1 MEKMVNNI
9 ISVIVPVYNVE
20 AWIFEAIDSVVRQS
34 NIDDYFVELIIVDD
48 CSKDKTVGEIRKAI
62 SENKSNVEIRLLEN
76 LENLKICKTLNKA
89 YKISN
94 GSYIL
99 RLDGDDIALPN
110 RFSTQLNYLRQ
121 NNLDLVGCQ
130 MIAIDEDGNEL
141 SKGNMPVG
149 VDKVRSA
156 CQFASPIAHI
166 WLARREVYEALG
178 GYREIPYAEDY
189 DFILRAL
196 DKGFRC
202 DNTPEHLM
210 LIRQRSGNTA
220 STASLKQRKTH
231 KYVLELHKR
240 RIKNNS
246 DEDGFSEGE
255 LADRIYSWPITEK
268 LHLISTKF
276 LTSAYHE
283 KNKIKKLVKV
293 LSACVLSY
301 YNFEYLLSRIRFKKS
316 FM

>member
-1 MEKMVNNI
+1 MSK
-9 ISVIVPVYNVE
+9 ISVLIPVYNVSSYVKE
-20 AWIFEAIDSVVRQS
+20 AVLSILELQMDNSLVGFELEV
-34 NIDDYFVELIIVDD
+34 IIVDD
-48 CSKDKTVGEIRKAI
+48 CSTDNTFEICNEINDKRVKTFK
-62 SENKSNVEIRLLEN
+62 NKC
-76 LENLKICKTLNKA
+76 NLKICKTLNYA
-89 YKISN
+89 LTHAS
-94 GSYIL
+94 GDFIL
-99 RLDGDDIALPN
+99 RMDGDDISLPS
-110 RFSTQLNYLRQ
+110 RLKEKMIYLKLHQ
-121 NNLDLVGCQ
+121 LDLVGCQ

-149 VDKVRSA
+149 VDKVRAA

-166 WLARREVYEALG
+166 WLAKREVYEALD

-202 DNTPEHLM
+202 DNSPEHLM
-210 LIRQRSGNTA
+210 LIRQRAGNTA

-240 RIKNNS
+240 RMKNH
-246 DEDGFSEGE
+246 DDDDGFSEAE
-255 LADRIYSWPITEK
+255 LAKRISSWRLTEK
-268 LHLISTKF
+268 LHAISTQ
-276 LTSAYHE
+276 LMTSAYHE
-283 KNKIKKLVKV
+283 KNVFSKLAKI
-293 LSACVLSY
+293 LSACLLSY

>member
-1 MEKMVNNI
+1 MNI
-9 ISVIVPVYNVE
+9 SILMPVYNVAE
-20 AWIFEAIDSVVRQS
+20 YIDEAIGSVVNQS
-34 NIDDYFVELIIVDD
+34 DYGVELIIVDD
-48 CSKDKTVGEIRKAI
+48 YSTDDTFERCLIWSKRYSFVRVYRNEY
-62 SENKSNVEIRLLEN
+62 NK
-76 LENLKICKTLNKA
+76 KICKTLNYALSMASGK
-89 YKISN
+89 
-94 GSYIL
+94 YIA
-99 RLDGDDIALPN
+99 RVDGDDICIVG
-110 RFSTQLNYLRQ
+110 RFYNQLNYLVEHS
-121 NNLDLVGCQ
+121 LDLVGCQ

-149 VDKVRSA
+149 VDKVRAA

-166 WLARREVYEALG
+166 WLAKREVYEALD

-202 DNTPEHLM
+202 DNSPEHLM
-210 LIRQRSGNTA
+210 LIRQRAGNTA

-240 RIKNNS
+240 RMKNH
-246 DEDGFSEGE
+246 DDDDGFSEAE
-255 LADRIYSWPITEK
+255 LAKRISSWRLTEK
-268 LHLISTKF
+268 LHAISTQ
-276 LTSAYHE
+276 LMTSAYHE
-283 KNKIKKLVKV
+283 KNVFSKLAKI
-293 LSACVLSY
+293 LSACLLSY

>member
-1 MEKMVNNI
+1 MSKNAL
-9 ISVIVPVYNVE
+9 ISVNIPTYNVDKYVDE
-20 AWIFEAIDSVVRQS
+20 SIASVLNQSETDFE
-34 NIDDYFVELIIVDD
+34 IIVVDD
-48 CSKDKTVGEIRKAI
+48 ASLDETYSKLLSWANHSDKIKVFK
-62 SENKSNVEIRLLEN
+62 NDSNMR
-76 LENLKICKTLNKA
+76 ICKSLNKA
-89 YKISN
+89 FRMSTAD
-94 GSYIL
+94 YIA
-99 RLDGDDIALPN
+99 RVDGDDIALPN
-110 RFSTQLNYLRQ
+110 RFSTQLNYLQ
-121 NNLDLVGCQ
+121 QHNLDLVGCQ

-149 VDKVRSA
+149 VDKVRAA

-166 WLARREVYEALG
+166 WLAKREVYEALG

-210 LIRQRSGNTA
+210 LIRQRAGNTA

-240 RIKNNS
+240 RMNHNN
-246 DEDGFSEGE
+246 DDDGFSEAE
-255 LADRIYSWPITEK
+255 LAKRISSWPLTEK
-268 LHLISTKF
+268 LHAISTQ
-276 LTSAYHE
+276 LMTSAYHE
-283 KNKIKKLVKV
+283 KNVLRKLFKV
-293 LSACVLSY
+293 LSACLLSY
-301 YNFEYLLSRIRFKKS
+301 YNFEYLVSRVRFKKS

>member
-1 MEKMVNNI
+1 MPK
-9 ISVIVPVYNVE
+9 ISVIIPVYNV
-20 AWIFEAIDSVVRQS
+20 APYVKEAIFSVLDLQVDNS
-34 NIDDYFVELIIVDD
+34 LGDVKFEVIIVDD
-48 CSKDKTVGEIRKAI
+48 CSTDNTFEICNKINDERIKTFK
-62 SENKSNVEIRLLEN
+62 NKC
-76 LENLKICKTLNKA
+76 NLKICKTLNYA
-89 YKISN
+89 LTHAS
-94 GSYIL
+94 GDLIL
-99 RLDGDDIALPN
+99 RMDGDDVSLPS
-110 RFSTQLNYLRQ
+110 RLTEKLAYMHKH
-121 NNLDLVGCQ
+121 NLDVVGCQ
-130 MIAIDEDGNEL
+130 MIAIDEAGNQL
-141 SKGNMPVG
+141 AKGSMPIG
-149 VDKVRSA
+149 VDKIKAASK
-156 CQFASPIAHI
+156 FASPIAHI
-166 WLARREVYEALG
+166 WLAKREVYETLN

-301 YNFEYLLSRIRFKKS
+301 YNFEYLLSRIRFRKS

>member
-20 AWIFEAIDSVVRQS
+20 AWVFEAIGSVVRQS
-34 NIDDYFVELIIVDD
+34 NIDDYVVELIIVDD
-48 CSKDKTVGEIRKAI
+48 CSKDKTVGEIKKAI

-76 LENLKICKTLNKA
+76 IENLKICKTLNKA

-110 RFSTQLNYLRQ
+110 RFSTQLNYLQ
-121 NNLDLVGCQ
+121 QHNLDLVGCQ

-149 VDKVRSA
+149 VDKVRAA

-166 WLARREVYEALG
+166 WLAKREVYEALG

-210 LIRQRSGNTA
+210 LIRQRAGNTA

-231 KYVLELHKR
+231 KYVLELHQR
-240 RIKNNS
+240 RMNSNS
-246 DEDGFSEGE
+246 DDDGFSEAE
-255 LADRIYSWPITEK
+255 LAKRISSWPLTER
-268 LHLISTKF
+268 LHAIST
-276 LTSAYHE
+276 LLMTSAYHE
-283 KNKIKKLVKV
+283 KNVLRKLFKV
-293 LSACVLSY
+293 LSACLLSY
-301 YNFEYLLSRIRFKKS
+301 YNFEYLVSRIRFKKS